1 MVEEQSSQPQTEG
14 GDQQNK
20 LAQLGQALESQASQG
35 AQQQS
40 PEKSQKD
47 AESEQTPA
55 TQPKEEDGKAN
66 AEED

>member
-14 GDQQNK
+14 VDQQNK
-20 LAQLGQALESQASQG
+20 LAKLGQALESQASQG
-35 AQQQS
+35 AQQS
-40 PEKSQKD
+40 PEKIQRD